1 MKTKICIVGARGRLG
16 AAYVRKWSDRY
27 DVTPLT
33 RADLDL
39 SDVDAVYAAIS
50 QSDADVVVN
59 CAAEAN
65 LETCEDF
72 PQNAHRINCDAPA
85 AMARAC
91 AGRGK
96 RLIHIS
102 TDYVFDGTKADTLYT
117 EEDEAR
123 PISVYGTTKL
133 AGENA
138 VLAASARHVVIRVS
152 WLFGPDKPS
161 FVDALIDR
169 AIVSDQVSAVGD
181 KTSSPTLSDDI
192 VDWSE
197 HFLDPSA
204 RGGLYHA
211 CNSGRCSW
219 RDYAEFAIR
228 ETAALGIAVKSID
241 VEPIPLE
248 TMSMFVAKRPTHTA
262 MSCDKLAAEIGV
274 TPRHWH
280 AAVRDFVR
288 AKFSL

>member
-181 KTSSPTLSDDI
+181 KTSSPTLSDDV

>member
-39 SDVDAVYAAIS
+39 SDV
-50 QSDADVVVN
+50 
-59 CAAEAN
+59 EAN

-181 KTSSPTLSDDI
+181 KTSSPTLSDDV

-288 AKFSL
+288 AKFSV

>member
-181 KTSSPTLSDDI
+181 KTSSPTLSDDV

-288 AKFSL
+288 AKFSV